1 MCRRRCRQTQI
12 DQNDQIDAATLYWYY
27 LILID
32 IDWILNTEIGLR
44 QAITELLQ
52 DAMGKK
58 PLNFQGARGGWV
70 GCEPLQVKA
79 IKHHIRWVSSK
90 MGPQSN
96 LIAGMAGKTPYFLY
110 LSMNST
116 ISHVWPSLYLI
127 KLATHWN
134 ISSISLQTQIRSLI
148 NLRWSSLYMIVTPRH

>member
-1 MCRRRCRQTQI
+1 
-12 DQNDQIDAATLYWYY
+12 
-27 LILID
+27 
-32 IDWILNTEIGLR
+32 LNTEIGLR

-96 LIAGMAGKTPYFLY
+96 LIAGYGWEKHHTFYIFL
-110 LSMNST
+110 
-116 ISHVWPSLYLI
+116 
-127 KLATHWN
+127 
-134 ISSISLQTQIRSLI
+134 
-148 NLRWSSLYMIVTPRH
+148 